1 MDPTY
6 AKLYQ
11 DVENGEVNKIPDF
24 KGKNIHVFY
33 NGLRRASNILEKK
46 SPKVDWIIEKFKSDP
61 KAKYVIFSHYLNMGI
76 KPVMKYFDSK
86 KIPYGLVTGDLNM
99 EERQQAVDDYNSEK
113 IRILFISKSGSE
125 GLDLKKTN
133 YVIIME
139 SAWNMGSMEQV
150 IGRSARYKSHEG
162 LPESKKIVTIYKL
175 LLVKPDE
182 YKAIN
187 KITSKYL
194 LEYKNTMLSVDLYLR
209 NYAWL
214 KEQEIIKFY
223 KLLEK
228 YKIE

>member
-1 MDPTY
+1 
-6 AKLYQ
+6 
-11 DVENGEVNKIPDF
+11 
-24 KGKNIHVFY
+24 
-33 NGLRRASNILEKK
+33 
-46 SPKVDWIIEKFKSDP
+46 
-61 KAKYVIFSHYLNMGI
+61 
-76 KPVMKYFDSK
+76 
-86 KIPYGLVTGDLNM
+86 
-99 EERQQAVDDYNSEK
+99 
-113 IRILFISKSGSE
+113 
-125 GLDLKKTN
+125 
-133 YVIIME
+133 ME

-150 IGRSARYKSHEG
+150 IGRAIRYKSHEG
-162 LPESKKIVTIYKL
+162 LPESKKVVTIYKL

-194 LEYKNTMLSVDLYLR
+194 LDYKNTMLSVDLYLR